1 MYDNKTKA
9 IRALP
14 VAAKGTDEE
23 AVKWWF
29 DIIEEMGYV
38 GEKIVL
44 KSDQEP
50 SILALKRAVAV
61 TRDGQ
66 TCPIESPVRESKFIG
81 AMVRAVRIWQG
92 QMRTMRSCFET
103 RMQKKLP
110 ADNVLTNWMAL
121 WAADMMNKCHVHT
134 NGRTTPDMITSHT

>member
-1 MYDNKTKA
+1 M
-9 IRALP
+9 
-14 VAAKGTDEE
+14 V
-23 AVKWWF
+23 
-29 DIIEEMGYV
+29 DIIEEMGYA

-66 TCPIESPVRESKFIG
+66 TCPIESPVRESKSNG
-81 AMVRAVRIWQG
+81 AMERAVRTWQG

-110 ADNVLTNWMAL
+110 ADHVLTNWMAL
-121 WAADMMNKCHVHT
+121 WAADMMNKCNVHAS
-134 NGRTTPDMITSHT
+134 GQTTHEMITHHKWRDPMVSCWGRS